1 VPFLSFFPVALAFSP
16 KRWHGVTIVGR
27 VLAVRVQAAAVSR
40 RRTAGLLWRQAPTG
54 CPRHL
59 LCVFLLSVFALC
71 RPIPPPSLPRPSTA
85 MPVVAVAR
93 ELQELLLVREEVLVA
108 REEKAMI

>member
-1 VPFLSFFPVALAFSP
+1 
-16 KRWHGVTIVGR
+16 
-27 VLAVRVQAAAVSR
+27 
-40 RRTAGLLWRQAPTG
+40 
-54 CPRHL
+54 
-59 LCVFLLSVFALC
+59 
-71 RPIPPPSLPRPSTA
+71 